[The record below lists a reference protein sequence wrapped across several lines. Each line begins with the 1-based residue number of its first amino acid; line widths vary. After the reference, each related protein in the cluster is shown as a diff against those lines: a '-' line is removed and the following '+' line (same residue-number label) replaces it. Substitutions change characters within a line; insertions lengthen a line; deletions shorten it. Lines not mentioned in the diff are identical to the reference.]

1 MKQPYLVI
9 YADVPDTTKS
19 FLRLRKLLKGDLM
32 PKYGRYQVETEAKEK
47 KDALHPIWRGIGCV
61 LLIVIP
67 IISGFFSNYL
77 VNQRNTFSWMIIP
90 NELIINR
97 FEDPMI
103 AVKAVYFIIIALL
116 LFLIMGIIT
125 FLMDKIF
132 SGSKSYLYKR
142 K

>member
-1 MKQPYLVI
+1 
-9 YADVPDTTKS
+9 
-19 FLRLRKLLKGDLM
+19 M
-32 PKYGRYQVETEAKEK
+32 PKYGRYQVETEANEK
-47 KDALHPIWRGIGCV
+47 KDTLHPIWRGIGCI

-125 FLMDKIF
+125 FLWT
-132 SGSKSYLYKR
+132 KSLVDQNHICIKENSIIGEYYYAGNRLFN
-142 K
+142 

>member
-1 MKQPYLVI
+1 
-9 YADVPDTTKS
+9 
-19 FLRLRKLLKGDLM
+19 M

-47 KDALHPIWRGIGCV
+47 KDTLHPIWRGIGCI

-67 IISGFFSNYL
+67 
-77 VNQRNTFSWMIIP
+77 WMIIP

-97 FEDPMI
+97 VEDPMI